1 MTASLT
7 LVPMEEA
14 LMAPSSVVFA
24 ADGAPIIKVKDVT
37 VPVGEDSVLVPVTIE
52 GKDVASVT
60 LSVEV
65 NSKDSK
71 EANPEITG
79 VKDGKFA
86 GAQAQ
91 DAKKA
96 SASNKRNMLW
106 VDDTDTEGKEFK
118 NDQVFLVEVKLPK
131 DAKENSQYTVKISS
145 VSIANS
151 EKKDYKLIASK
162 AIVPSEEE
170 IDRNS
175 RSKSAKL
182 RGIKKVG

>member
-1 MTASLT
+1 MMKRGISFVTSLLMTASLT

-14 LMAPSSVVFA
+14 LIAPSSVVFA
-24 ADGAPIIKVKDVT
+24 ADAAPIIKVKDVT

-71 EANPEITG
+71 EANPEVTG

-91 DAKKA
+91 DASKA
-96 SASNKRNMLW
+96 SASNKRNILW
-106 VDDTDTEGKEFK
+106 VDDNDTEGKEFK
-118 NDQVFLVEVKLPK
+118 NDESYFIRNDK
-131 DAKENSQYTVKISS
+131 TVVDFISS
-145 VSIANS
+145 DIIS
-151 EKKDYKLIASK
+151 EVEKAYNKDVEIIYK
-162 AIVPSEEE
+162 
-170 IDRNS
+170 
-175 RSKSAKL
+175 
-182 RGIKKVG
+182 